1 MDGEKIYT
9 CVMKAKANE
18 QLKELLAEKQQAL
31 RRKQAQK
38 PANKLADKQNRWQRF
53 NRFGWDKRQG

>member
-1 MDGEKIYT
+1 M
-9 CVMKAKANE
+9 KANE
-18 QLKELLAEKQQAL
+18 QLKKLLTEKQEAL
-31 RRKQAQK
+31 RRNQAQK

>member
-1 MDGEKIYT
+1 M
-9 CVMKAKANE
+9 KANE
-18 QLKELLAEKQQAL
+18 QLKELLAGKQQAL
-31 RRKQAQK
+31 LRKQVQK

>member
-1 MDGEKIYT
+1 
-9 CVMKAKANE
+9 MKAND
-18 QLKELLAEKQQAL
+18 LLRELLAAKLEGQ

-38 PANKLADKQNRWQRF
+38 PANKLTDKQNRWQRF

>member
-1 MDGEKIYT
+1 MGGEKIYT
-9 CVMKAKANE
+9 CTMKANE
-18 QLKELLAEKQQAL
+18 QLKELLAGKQQAL

-53 NRFGWDKRQG
+53 NRFGWDKRQS

>member
-1 MDGEKIYT
+1 MGGKKIYT
-9 CVMKAKANE
+9 CTMKANE
-18 QLKELLAEKQQAL
+18 QLKELTESKRQAL
-31 RRKQAQK
+31 RREQARK